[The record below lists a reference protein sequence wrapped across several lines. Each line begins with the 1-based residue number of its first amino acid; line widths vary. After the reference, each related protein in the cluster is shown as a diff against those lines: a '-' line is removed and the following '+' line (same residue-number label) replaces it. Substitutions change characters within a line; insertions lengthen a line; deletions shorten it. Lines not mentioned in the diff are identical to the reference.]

1 MLAGGALENLRRW
14 AVEGV
19 APPRAPRIELL
30 TEADGGPHGEIRGSM
45 TPFPPDK
52 LRKLYGTPAAYRAA
66 YAQRTR
72 ELVAGHWIL
81 PGDAD
86 RMLAAAAEVA
96 FDPLARGCRSLRLDV
111 HSA

>member
-1 MLAGGALENLRRW
+1 
-14 AVEGV
+14 
-19 APPRAPRIELL
+19 
-30 TEADGGPHGEIRGSM
+30 M

-81 PGDAD
+81 PGDAG

-96 FDPLARGCRSLRLDV
+96 FDP
-111 HSA
+111 